1 MCGHWGVFL
10 QLPNYWRGHCV
21 RIRPQRALGNVSL
34 LSLWVLVTGSCCPP
48 GARLGICGL
57 ALALG
62 EPGGFVRGHR
72 IPARCCLSLALTGH
86 QPLVC
91 WLASGMVISIHSPF
105 LFIVVLGIEPRASC
119 ILDSTYVLSPH
130 VADVSRG
137 PGTRGLEHAKC
148 SGKELNQVWQVTP
161 EV

>member
-10 QLPNYWRGHCV
+10 QLPDYWRGHCV
-21 RIRPQRALGNVSL
+21 RIRPQKGPGECEPAVFVGACYRFL
-34 LSLWVLVTGSCCPP
+34 L
-48 GARLGICGL
+48 
-57 ALALG
+57 
-62 EPGGFVRGHR
+62 
-72 IPARCCLSLALTGH
+72 PARCQAGHLRPGPGPWRAWGLCQRPQDPSTVLPVLGTHRAPAASL
-86 QPLVC
+86 
-91 WLASGMVISIHSPF
+91 LAGLRDGDIHSPF

-148 SGKELNQVWQVTP
+148 SGKELNQLWQATP